1 MILRSSWRISGTEK
15 EVKNSVAKEWDLKME
30 DGKAIWEVTVESGS
44 TKHEV
49 EIDASSKKVIRS
61 EEEN

>member
-1 MILRSSWRISGTEK
+1 
-15 EVKNSVAKEWDLKME
+15 ME